1 MPQFALLS
9 LSFSLS
15 RYASSLALYHVVVQ
29 RVLMYTALLLSNR
42 SQLHSSRDHPVR
54 VPRPSQ
60 TLPAL
65 SMATHIASSKK
76 TILLASARARNTRPR
91 KTTRRPRQGNLSQSQ
106 AAACRKAAETR
117 KKVQKEIELEHRRQT
132 GEAERIATA
141 YGVGLKGVLRR
152 VKNASKAVKKRK
164 PNVHNAF
171 IFMKS
176 LDLSN
181 RAVISFLCSSCF

>member
-60 TLPAL
+60 ALPAL
-65 SMATHIASSKK
+65 SMVAHYTSK
-76 TILLASARARNTRPR
+76 TAMLLIGARDRNNRPR
-91 KTTRRPRQGNLSQSQ
+91 KNTRRPRKNNLSQSQ
-106 AAACRKAAETR
+106 ASICRKAAETR
-117 KKVQKEIELEHRRQT
+117 KKVQKEIEREHTRQES
-132 GEAERIATA
+132 EADRISKT
-141 YGVGLKGVLRR
+141 YGINYKGVLRR
-152 VKNASKAVKKRK
+152 VKSISKAAKKRK
-164 PNVHNAF
+164 PNAYNAF

-176 LDLSN
+176 LDLST

>member
-1 MPQFALLS
+1 MYLLS
-9 LSFSLS
+9 
-15 RYASSLALYHVVVQ
+15 SSLALYHVVMQ
-29 RVLMYTALLLSNR
+29 HVLMYTALLLSNR

-60 TLPAL
+60 ALPAL
-65 SMATHIASSKK
+65 SMVIHYTSKPAM
-76 TILLASARARNTRPR
+76 LLIGARDRNNRPR
-91 KTTRRPRQGNLSQSQ
+91 KNTRRPRKNNLSQSQ
-106 AAACRKAAETR
+106 ASICRKAAETR

-132 GEAERIATA
+132 SEAERIATA